1 MHCTTAHSP
10 GTALGHSPLHQ
21 NPRYSRTH
29 SPPTSQ
35 LHESQLIES
44 PNQPSDCSPAI
55 LNIGFAALFHIDIEF
70 FFQIIANGLVTHKV
84 ASNSPIDAHLF
95 QAFSGV
101 ISLSTANIIIFALE
115 NSEII
120 LHFTRQ

>member
-1 MHCTTAHSP
+1 VIVPRLFSILASP
-10 GTALGHSPLHQ
+10 
-21 NPRYSRTH
+21 RCF
-29 SPPTSQ
+29 TST
-35 LHESQLIES
+35 SK
-44 PNQPSDCSPAI
+44 
-55 LNIGFAALFHIDIEF
+55 F

-84 ASNSPIDAHLF
+84 ALQFPIDAHLF